1 MDYRNDEQDR
11 VPQPEEGGTLPN
23 NKEDWDRTGE
33 ELVPE
38 LQEEVPSP
46 EMGDMEEEI
55 RKFVYRQGILN
66 GALEVNPNSLPSAET
81 SVPLGGAV
89 SNNPYESR
97 DAREMMDAAEVR
109 RMIADVTNARLS
121 AYIHS
126 EKKRNSFRRM
136 FWIASIL
143 LVALVGFLSGYTL
156 YMMRWDYVKQIQR
169 GLDAF
174 SQKYESEIAAQK
186 LSMDAGTIKDV
197 YKATLPSV
205 VAVNVKTYGL
215 YEGFS
220 NGTGFFVAESDDYF
234 DVVTNYHV
242 IENFTTIELEYLG
255 QYNLG
260 SAEIVGS
267 DAVRDIALLRIRKAD
282 IDPEILTM
290 IKVIPVADSSKVE
303 VGEQVMA
310 LGNPLGYS
318 NTATL
323 GIVSAVDRRV
333 DSELLAKYI
342 QTDAAINP
350 GNSGGPLV
358 NMKGELI
365 GVNTVK
371 VGVRS
376 RIEGIGF
383 AIPSNTVMKLVEQ
396 ISDKGFADRPLLGIS
411 GREYASFDLE
421 GVMIVD
427 VKEDTPAERAG
438 LLAGDIITAIGG
450 YAVRNVMGLN
460 TYLAE
465 SDLGSVIKLSYIR
478 GGKEFTVDV
487 KLDTARGRD

>member
-1 MDYRNDEQDR
+1 MIYGNDDQDR
-11 VPQPEEGGTLPN
+11 IDDYNPDDVLPN
-23 NKEDWDRTGE
+23 DNDKEKWERSE
-33 ELVPE
+33 NRPVPE
-38 LQEEVPSP
+38 LQEQEHTP
-46 EMGDMEEEI
+46 EMEDVEEEI

-66 GALEVNPNSLPSAET
+66 GALEVDPNATPSDGPSA
-81 SVPLGGAV
+81 PLRRSDSLSQSEIRSMISEVAGAKMGE
-89 SNNPYESR
+89 YIRQEKKKQ
-97 DAREMMDAAEVR
+97 AVR
-109 RMIADVTNARLS
+109 RWFWVLS
-121 AYIHS
+121 IVLFTA
-126 EKKRNSFRRM
+126 
-136 FWIASIL
+136 
-143 LVALVGFLSGYTL
+143 VGFVSGYAL
-156 YMMRWDYVKQIQR
+156 YMTRWDYAKEIER
-169 GLDAF
+169 GMNVFA
-174 SQKYESEIAAQK
+174 QKYEAELSAQK
-186 LSMDAGTIKDV
+186 LSMDAGTVKDV

-205 VAVNVKTYGL
+205 VAVKVKTYGV
-215 YEGFS
+215 YEGLS
-220 NGTGFFVAESDDYF
+220 NGTGFVVAETDDYF

-242 IENFTTIELEYLG
+242 IENFNSIELEYLG
-255 QYNLG
+255 RYDLG

-267 DAVRDIALLRIRKAD
+267 DAVRDIALLRIKKAN
-282 IDPEILTM
+282 IQPEIQAM

-310 LGNPLGYS
+310 LGNPLGYA

-383 AIPSNTVMKLVEQ
+383 AIPSNTVMKLVNQ
-396 ISDKGFADRPLLGIS
+396 ISDKGFADRPLLGIA
-411 GREYASFDLE
+411 GREFQSYNVQ
-421 GVMIVD
+421 GVTIVD
-427 VKEDTPAERAG
+427 VMEDTPAERAG
-438 LLAGDIITAIGG
+438 LKEGDIIVAIDGFG
-450 YAVRNVMGLN
+450 VYNVMGLN

-465 SDLGSVIKLSYIR
+465 SDLGSVIKITYLR
-478 GGKEFTVDV
+478 NNEEFTVDI
-487 KLDTARGRD
+487 KLDKARGRE